1 MLSGAF
7 AAVGA
12 MAYSLIA
19 NGFGYYTPQVLLMTL
34 VTQVISGMLL
44 GGCLAKVVVDALS
57 KTGVLNQYA
66 IMKENEVRV
75 TSMDSFLACSNLTV
89 RFYEQ
94 PNPFFIK
101 YLFLFKRGKGA
112 DIRTKWKREIYA
124 DFCACWHYS
133 RAYGS

>member
-66 IMKENEVRV
+66 VMKEKRSKGDQHGFISRV
-75 TSMDSFLACSNLTV
+75 
-89 RFYEQ
+89 Q
-94 PNPFFIK
+94 
-101 YLFLFKRGKGA
+101 
-112 DIRTKWKREIYA
+112 
-124 DFCACWHYS
+124 
-133 RAYGS
+133 